1 MVENKPQ
8 KTIIGR
14 LEYVSFPDFGIENIE
29 AKVDTGA
36 YNGAIHVSLVE
47 ECIHEGL
54 SAIRF
59 RLIDED
65 HPQYQDK
72 DFFASDFIQ
81 KNIRSSNG
89 ESELR
94 YLIPVSFVIGKKEY
108 TSYFSLSKR
117 DAMRHPVLLGRKNI
131 KKYFLVNAAKKFVLG
146 AN

>member
-1 MVENKPQ
+1 MIENKPQ

-36 YNGAIHVSLVE
+36 YNGAVHVSLVE
-47 ECIHEGL
+47 ECTHEN
-54 SAIRF
+54 SPAIRF

-72 DFFASDFIQ
+72 DFFASEFTQ
-81 KNIRSSNG
+81 KSIRSSNG

-94 YLIPVSFVIGKKEY
+94 YLIPIRFVMGGKEY

-117 DAMRHPVLLGRKNI
+117 DGMRRPVLLGRKNI
-131 KKYFLVNAAKKFVLG
+131 KKYFLVNAARKFVLG